1 MAPGRNNF
9 GFLVKKIGSCMLEDF
24 EFFTHA
30 KCTFTIRGVESGT
43 LLYGAPRNVVR
54 STEVL
59 DVPYFFRQA
68 SVRFVF
74 DDVEGFLVISES
86 FFKTGFAN
94 SFINLFAII
103 GQVRFEGRFV

>member
-1 MAPGRNNF
+1 MLMSAGRNNF

-30 KCTFTIRGVESGT
+30 KCTFTIRGVESGI
-43 LLYGAPRNVVR
+43 LLYGPPRNVVR

-74 DDVEGFLVISES
+74 DDVEGFLVIFVRPQQE
-86 FFKTGFAN
+86 N
-94 SFINLFAII
+94 SRRERAVSQRTLQLPAT
-103 GQVRFEGRFV
+103 